1 MYGSHHTIVR
11 TLAIAVAPRIPAIPK
26 GLANT
31 TDNRI
36 LRIALITIAFLRSS
50 KQQNQRKPVMLTM
63 SFPAPHGPEDSAPQ
77 YSHLFFNVSTHQ

>member
-36 LRIALITIAFLRSS
+36 LRIALITIAFLRSLKRPIVS
-50 KQQNQRKPVMLTM
+50 QNIHVGSNACVT
-63 SFPAPHGPEDSAPQ
+63 
-77 YSHLFFNVSTHQ
+77 